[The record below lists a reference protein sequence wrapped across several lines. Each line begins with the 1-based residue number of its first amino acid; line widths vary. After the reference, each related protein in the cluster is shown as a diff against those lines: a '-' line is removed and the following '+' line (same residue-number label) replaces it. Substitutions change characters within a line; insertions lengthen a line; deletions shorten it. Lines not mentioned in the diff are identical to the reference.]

1 MSHRNEVMGIVSG
14 IFLLMGLHLAALI
27 LRSILGPIFISIG
40 GIGYYIASFYSLGIF
55 GIGIAQLIYV
65 VPAIIVLRRRREFAV
80 LKGLIIGAIITA
92 LLNGGCWLLIYPRA
106 M

>member
-1 MSHRNEVMGIVSG
+1 MSHRNEIMGIVPG

-27 LRSILGPIFISIG
+27 LGSILGPILISIG
-40 GIGYYIASFYSLGIF
+40 GIGYYIASFLGFGIF

-65 VPAIIVLRRRREFAV
+65 VPAIIVLRRRREFAL

-92 LLNGGCWLLIYPRA
+92 LLNGGCWLLIYLSWK
-106 M
+106 

>member
-1 MSHRNEVMGIVSG
+1 MSRRNEKMGIVLG
-14 IFLLMGLHLAALI
+14 ILLLMGLHLAAI
-27 LRSILGPIFISIG
+27 ILGFIIGSISIG
-40 GIGYYIASFYSLGIF
+40 GIGPYIASFLGVGFF

-92 LLNGGCWLLIYPRA
+92 LVNGGCWLLIYPRWK
-106 M
+106 

>member
-1 MSHRNEVMGIVSG
+1 MSQINETKGIVSG

-40 GIGYYIASFYSLGIF
+40 GIGYYIARFLGLGIF
-55 GIGIAQLIYV
+55 GIGISQLIYV
-65 VPAIIVLRRRREFAV
+65 VPAIIVLRRRRHFAV
-80 LKGLIIGAIITA
+80 LKGLIIGATITA
-92 LLNGGCWLLIYPRA
+92 LLNGGCWLLIYSIT

>member
-1 MSHRNEVMGIVSG
+1 MSQINETKGIVSG

-40 GIGYYIASFYSLGIF
+40 GIGYYIARFLGLGIF

-65 VPAIIVLRRRREFAV
+65 VPAIIVLRRRRHFAV
-80 LKGLIIGAIITA
+80 LKGLIIGATITA
-92 LLNGGCWLLIYPRA
+92 LLNGGCWLLIYSIT

>member
-1 MSHRNEVMGIVSG
+1 MSHRNEIMGIVSG

-27 LRSILGPIFISIG
+27 LGSILGPILISIG
-40 GIGYYIASFYSLGIF
+40 GIGYYIASFLGFGLF
-55 GIGIAQLIYV
+55 GIGISQLIYV
-65 VPAIIVLRRRREFAV
+65 VPAIIVLRRRREFAL

-92 LLNGGCWLLIYPRA
+92 LLNGGCWLLVYSIT

>member
-1 MSHRNEVMGIVSG
+1 MSRRNEINGIVLG

-27 LRSILGPIFISIG
+27 LGSILGPIFISIG
-40 GIGYYIASFYSLGIF
+40 GIGYYIASFLGLGLF

-80 LKGLIIGAIITA
+80 LKGLIIGATITA
-92 LLNGGCWLLIYPRA
+92 LLNGGCWLLIYSIVS
-106 M
+106 

>member
-1 MSHRNEVMGIVSG
+1 MSQINETKGIVSG

-92 LLNGGCWLLIYPRA
+92 LLNGGCWLLIYA
-106 M
+106 SWK

>member
-1 MSHRNEVMGIVSG
+1 MSQINERKGIVSG

-27 LRSILGPIFISIG
+27 LGSILGPIFIPIG
-40 GIGYYIASFYSLGIF
+40 GIGYYIASFLGWGLF

-80 LKGLIIGAIITA
+80 LKGLIIGATITA
-92 LLNGGCWLLIYPRA
+92 LLNGSCWLLIYTITR
-106 M
+106 